1 MSAVTDHRATQTP
14 VRDQGDRPT
23 CVAFAVSAAHE
34 WRIGDQVVRSAEDA
48 MWAAHQVAEV
58 PGREETTVS
67 WALEGLRRH
76 AHATEQA
83 WPYSAPRWP
92 DGRPAPA
99 LELANRRPLPSWR
112 DLGTAPYADVT
123 GQLAVGHPVVLTLAV
138 VPAAWYHGGDTI
150 DAEPGVKT
158 PGNHAVLAVG
168 SLGDPERLIVKN
180 SWGPGWGDG
189 GYGLVTRRYYDH
201 YALRAHILEA
211 A

>member
-1 MSAVTDHRATQTP
+1 MSLMADHRATQTP

-34 WRIGDQVVRSAEDA
+34 WRCGDKVVRSAEDA
-48 MWAAHQVAEV
+48 MWAAHQIAEV

-83 WPYSAPRWP
+83 WPYGAPRWP

-99 LELANRRPLPSWR
+99 LDDANRRTLPTWR
-112 DLGTAPYADVT
+112 DLGAASFATVT
-123 GQLAVGHPVVLTLAV
+123 EQLAAGHPVVLTLCV
-138 VPAAWYHGGDTI
+138 VPTAWYHAGDTV
-150 DAEPGVKT
+150 DAAAGAKT

-168 SLGDPERLIVKN
+168 SLDAPERLIVKN
-180 SWGPGWGDG
+180 SWGPSWGDG

>member
-1 MSAVTDHRATQTP
+1 MTAVTDHRATQTP

-34 WRIGDQVVRSAEDA
+34 WRASDRVVRSAEDA

-83 WPYSAPRWP
+83 WPYGAPRWS

-99 LELANRRPLPSWR
+99 LDEGNRRALPPWS
-112 DLGTAPYADVT
+112 DLGAATYQTIADQVKD
-123 GQLAVGHPVVLTLAV
+123 GHPIVLTLGV
-138 VPAAWYHGGDTI
+138 VPAAWYHGGDVI
-150 DAEPGVKT
+150 DAPAGGKM

-168 SLGDPERLIVKN
+168 SLESPERLVIKN
-180 SWGPGWGDG
+180 SWGPVWGDS

>member
-1 MSAVTDHRATQTP
+1 VTVVSDHRAIQTP

-34 WRIGDQVVRSAEDA
+34 WRAGDDVVRSAEDA

-83 WPYSAPRWP
+83 WPYGAPRWP
-92 DGRPAPA
+92 NGRPAPA
-99 LELANRRPLPSWR
+99 RDDANRRPLPSWR
-112 DLGTAPYADVT
+112 DLGAATYATVT
-123 GQLAVGHPVVLTLAV
+123 GHLATGHPIVLTLGV
-138 VPAAWYHGGDTI
+138 VPAAWYHSDDTV
-150 DAEPGVKT
+150 DAAPGAKT

-168 SLGDPERLIVKN
+168 NVDVPGRLIVKN
-180 SWGPGWGDG
+180 SWGSSWGDA

-201 YALRAHILEA
+201 YALRAHILETT
-211 A
+211 